1 MVFGE
6 KFILVKSNLMFSTTS
21 PLWNV
26 ENISRERENRMGKM
40 SQISQ
45 YIKLCVTLALK
56 FDILNVMTYFGDLLS
71 FVEHY
76 SSSGECGNYPK
87 REKLSLSSLSND
99 L

>member
-1 MVFGE
+1 M
-6 KFILVKSNLMFSTTS
+6 LSTTP

-26 ENISRERENRMGKM
+26 ENISRERENKMGKM

-76 SSSGECGNYPK
+76 SSSWDCGKYLK
-87 REKLSLSSLSND
+87 REKLALPSFSND

>member
-1 MVFGE
+1 M
-6 KFILVKSNLMFSTTS
+6 LSTTS

-45 YIKLCVTLALK
+45 YIKLCGTLAIK
-56 FDILNVMTYFGDLLS
+56 FDILSVMTYFGDLLS

-76 SSSGECGNYPK
+76 SSWECGNYPK